1 MSFWDTSAIVPL
13 FINEDRS
20 QLARRLWRQ
29 FSQRNVWRESSVEV
43 ASTIARLAREGVLN
57 EPLRTKTEERFS
69 WIEKEWTI
77 IDPTEKLIGLA
88 RMFPSLYGLKSLDSL
103 QLASALIW
111 CKENPKNKDF
121 VCGDGKLLKA
131 AEAAGFTIH
140 DLT

>member
-29 FSQRNVWRESSVEV
+29 FSQRNVWPESSVEV

-88 RMFPSLYGLKSLDSL
+88 RMFPSLYGLKSLDSFN
-103 QLASALIW
+103 S
-111 CKENPKNKDF
+111 P
-121 VCGDGKLLKA
+121 LL
-131 AEAAGFTIH
+131 
-140 DLT
+140 